1 MKNSTPTSDNR
12 VHYQIVI
19 AGFGGQGVV
28 FLVKV
33 LALCA
38 GERNLAFL
46 GTENHGMSQRGG
58 AVSCDI
64 KIGDFTNPVIDR
76 AQADLIIGLDANET
90 LRNLALLKAGAS
102 VVSNAQEPFPPMPFA
117 VHTVDGNAK
126 ALAGLFPIQG
136 LNVYMLG
143 QALATVEDFPF
154 SVDEVKG
161 ALRTINAKLADQN
174 ITILDQ
180 AIADAQ
186 ATS

>member
-1 MKNSTPTSDNR
+1 MKNNN

-38 GERNLAFL
+38 GNRDLTFL

-64 KIGDFTNPVIDR
+64 KVGEFTNPVIDNG
-76 AQADLIIGLDANET
+76 QADLIIGLDANET
-90 LRNLALLKAGAS
+90 LRNLHLLKKDAY
-102 VVSNAQEPFPPMPFA
+102 VVSNSDKPFPELPFH
-117 VHTVDGNAK
+117 VTLVDGNAK
-126 ALAGLFPIQG
+126 ALAGEFPIQG

-143 QALATVEDFPF
+143 VALASVKDFPF
-154 SVDEVKG
+154 TIEEVEN
-161 ALRTINAKLADQN
+161 ALRQINAKVADQN
-174 ITILDQ
+174 IGILHQ
-180 AIADAQ
+180 AIDDI
-186 ATS
+186 TKSV